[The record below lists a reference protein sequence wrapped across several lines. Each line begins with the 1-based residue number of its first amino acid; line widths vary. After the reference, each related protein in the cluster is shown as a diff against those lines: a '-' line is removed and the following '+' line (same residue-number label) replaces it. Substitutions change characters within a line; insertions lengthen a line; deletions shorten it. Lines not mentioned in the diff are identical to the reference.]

1 MMQTE
6 NELKKIDEKIKLLSN
21 TAKELK
27 ILADNIPAITRNT
40 TRLLASVKMMEL
52 NISDCIDFDILK
64 YGLNQVSVDSENNFA
79 FLGIDPSSV
88 MASLVS

>member
-1 MMQTE
+1 MMLNE

-27 ILADNIPAITRNT
+27 ILAENIPAITRNT

-52 NISDCIDFDILK
+52 NISDCIDFDI
-64 YGLNQVSVDSENNFA
+64 
-79 FLGIDPSSV
+79 
-88 MASLVS
+88 

>member
-64 YGLNQVSVDSENNFA
+64 
-79 FLGIDPSSV
+79 
-88 MASLVS
+88 

>member
-27 ILADNIPAITRNT
+27 VLADNIPAITRNT

-64 YGLNQVSVDSENNFA
+64 
-79 FLGIDPSSV
+79 
-88 MASLVS
+88 

>member
-1 MMQTE
+1 MLNE

-27 ILADNIPAITRNT
+27 ILAENIPAITRNT

-52 NISDCIDFDILK
+52 NISDCIDFNI
-64 YGLNQVSVDSENNFA
+64 
-79 FLGIDPSSV
+79 
-88 MASLVS
+88 

>member
-1 MMQTE
+1 MMPTE
-6 NELKKIDEKIKLLSN
+6 NELKKIDDKIKLLSN

-52 NISDCIDFDILK
+52 NISDYIDFDI
-64 YGLNQVSVDSENNFA
+64 
-79 FLGIDPSSV
+79 
-88 MASLVS
+88 